1 MPYVTMTKDFSEVKK
16 PIVAGMTGRQIICFS
31 AAIALGLPVYL
42 MTKDRIGTTYAALLM
57 FAVMLPA
64 FFAAQYTKDGL
75 PFEKHLKYFIETK
88 FIRNTERPYQ
98 TNNLYDLMMRQSEL
112 DREVE
117 RILLENGNISIK
129 EIKDNPKAKAGRNVP
144 LNRNRK
150 VIVPE
155 NGPVSRKTKREL
167 EKAVKKAKR
176 SGKIPESA
184 QDSIPYRIPYE
195 DGVFESAENYF
206 TKTVAF
212 DDVTYQLLDREDK
225 NQIFECWCDL
235 INYFDSTIHF
245 QLSYYNQEIDKD
257 EYAKDFK
264 IPYQDDKFNLVRR
277 EYSDM
282 QLNQL
287 ARGTNDI
294 RKERYLTYGIRAD
307 DYKAARI
314 RLEKVT
320 TAVQKNLM
328 KFNCKSRPLDGYER
342 LKLLH
347 QIFHPG
353 TKEKLLWNWD
363 LPVNTGLSSKDF
375 IAPSSFDF
383 KSGPRLD
390 AARYFRVGDRIG
402 AAYYIKIMAADLEDR
417 VIADLLALNRNMM
430 INLHVDVYE
439 QTKALT
445 IVKEELADIQQL
457 KVREQKKAVQGGY
470 DMDILPPDLVMYE
483 EAATKLTQDLQKR
496 NERLM
501 NTTITVILTA
511 KTKKELDELE
521 FECNGVLT
529 PYQCSLVKLDNRQE
543 QGYMSALPL
552 GNNMI
557 EIKRSLTTTNK
568 AIFIPFTTE
577 ELFTPHGQYY
587 GMNAL
592 SNNIIS
598 ANRKNLLNPNG
609 LVFGKPGSGKTFFVK
624 REILDVFLKTTDD
637 RLIID
642 PEGEYKYLVRLLG
655 GQVIKISLN
664 SKNFINP
671 MHINLQVDNR
681 DDKEYDPISAKCN
694 FVISFCELILGN
706 RATLNKKEIS
716 VLDNC
721 CQKIYTEYAMNPDP
735 EKMPVLGDLYEA
747 LLNQKNRAKQI
758 GEDLAMALE
767 RYVTGSLS
775 YFNNRTNVDIN
786 NRLVC
791 FDLKEIDKNQR
802 DLAMLIIQESIWD
815 RVAENRSKKAYTWV
829 DIDEF
834 HVLLRNPMTAAY
846 SVDMWKR
853 FRKWGGIPTGITQN
867 VKDLFKSAE
876 IQNILDT
883 TDFIVMLNQAGD
895 DARILA
901 DHLDISDDEMSYIK
915 TGEYGKGLLFA
926 GNTKIPFVDE
936 FPKNTLAYKVMTTRP
951 NETLAS

>member
-16 PIVAGMTGRQIICFS
+16 PLVAGLTARQIVCFL
-31 AAIALGLPVYL
+31 AAVVIGIPIYL
-42 MTKDRIGTTYAALLM
+42 AAKGKIGTTNATLLM
-57 FAVMLPA
+57 FAVMVPE
-64 FFAAQYTKDGL
+64 FIIAQYTKDGL
-75 PFEKHLKYFIETK
+75 PFEKHLKYFIETR
-88 FIRNTERPYQ
+88 FIRNTERPYK
-98 TNNLYDLMMRQSEL
+98 TINIYDLMNRQAEL
-112 DREVE
+112 DKEVE
-117 RILLENGNISIK
+117 RILLGNKVSIK
-129 EIKDNPKAKAGRNVP
+129 EIKENPNAKIGKNSP
-144 LNRNRK
+144 RK
-150 VIVPE
+150 SGERIVIPST
-155 NGPVSRKTKREL
+155 GSLDRKTKRDL
-167 EKAVKKAKR
+167 EKAVKKAKKN
-176 SGKIPESA
+176 GNIPESA
-184 QDSIPYRIPYE
+184 QETIPYKVPYE
-195 DGVFESAENYF
+195 DGIFESADNYF
-206 TKTVAF
+206 TKTIAF

-225 NQIFECWCDL
+225 NQIFEAWCDL

-245 QLSYYNQEIDKD
+245 QLSYCNQEIDKE

-264 IPYQDDKFNLVRR
+264 IPLQGNDFDLVRK

-287 ARGTNDI
+287 AKGTNDI
-294 RKERYLTYGIRAD
+294 RKERYLTYGVKAD
-307 DYKAARI
+307 DYKASRI
-314 RLEKVT
+314 RLEKIT
-320 TAVQKNLM
+320 TAVQKHLM
-328 KFNCKSRPLDGYER
+328 KFGCKSRCLDGYER

-347 QIFHPG
+347 QIFHPA
-353 TKEKLLWNWD
+353 TREKFLWNFD
-363 LPVNTGLSSKDF
+363 MPVNTGLSSKDF

-383 KSGPRLD
+383 KFSPKLD
-390 AARYFRVGDRIG
+390 ASKYFRVGDRIG
-402 AAYYIKIMAADLEDR
+402 GAYYIKIMASDLEDR
-417 VIADLLALNRNMM
+417 VIADLLAMNHNMM

-439 QTKALT
+439 QGKALN
-445 IVKEELADIQQL
+445 IVKTELSDIQQM
-457 KVREQKKAVQGGY
+457 KVREQRKAVESGY

-511 KTKKELDELE
+511 KNKKELDEYE
-521 FECNGVLT
+521 FECNGVLA
-529 PYQCSLVKLDNRQE
+529 PYQCYLIKLDNRQE

-552 GNNMI
+552 GNNSI

-592 SNNIIS
+592 SNNLIS
-598 ANRKNLLNPNG
+598 ATRKALLNPNG

-624 REILDVFLKTTDD
+624 REILDVFLKTEDD

-664 SKNFINP
+664 SPYHINP
-671 MHINLQVDNR
+671 MHINFTLQN
-681 DDKEYDPISAKCN
+681 KEDTDYDPIAAKTN

-706 RATLNKKEIS
+706 KSTLTKKEIGVIDS
-716 VLDNC
+716 C
-721 CQKIYTEYAMNPDP
+721 CQEIYLEYAKNPIP
-735 EKMPVLGDLYEA
+735 EEMPILEDLYNS
-747 LLNQKNRAKQI
+747 LLNRKGRAKQI

-775 YFNNRTNVDIN
+775 YFNHRTNVDIN

-802 DLAMLIIQESIWD
+802 DLAMLIIQECIWD
-815 RVAENRSKKAYTWV
+815 RVAENRTKKAFTWV

-834 HVLLRNPMTAAY
+834 HVLLRNPLTAAY
-846 SVDMWKR
+846 SVDIWKR

-901 DHLDISDDEMSYIK
+901 EHLDISDDEMSYIK

-926 GNTKIPFVDE
+926 GNTKIPFIDD
-936 FPKNTLAYKVMTTRP
+936 FPKNTLSYKVMTTKP
-951 NETLAS
+951 TETLVS

>member
-16 PIVAGMTGRQIICFS
+16 PVVAGLTWRQLVFGI
-31 AAIALGLPVYL
+31 IALALGIPAYIA
-42 MTKDRIGTTYAALLM
+42 TKDKIGATNAAVLM
-57 FAVMLPA
+57 FVIMAPE
-64 FFAAQYTKDGL
+64 FFIAQYSKDGL
-75 PFEKHLKYFIETK
+75 PFEKHLNYYIETRFK
-88 FIRNTERPYQ
+88 RNTERPYK
-98 TNNLYDLMMRQSEL
+98 TVNLYDLMQKQAAL

-117 RILLENGNISIK
+117 RILFNSGNISIK
-129 EIKDNPKAKAGRNVP
+129 EIKDNPKAKAGKNSPRTG
-144 LNRNRK
+144 K
-150 VIVPE
+150 IVIPDA
-155 NGPVSRKTKREL
+155 GKLDRKTKKEL
-167 EKAVKKAKR
+167 EKAVRKAKKQ
-176 SGKIPESA
+176 GKIPESA
-184 QDSIPYRIPYE
+184 QETIPYKIPYE
-195 DGVFESAENYF
+195 DGIFESADGYF
-206 TKTVAF
+206 TKTIAF
-212 DDVTYQLLDREDK
+212 DDVTYQLLDRDDK
-225 NQIFECWCDL
+225 NRIFECWCDL

-245 QLSYYNQEIDKD
+245 QLSYYNNEIDKD

-264 IPYQDDKFNLVRR
+264 IPLEGDDFDLVRK

-287 ARGTNDI
+287 TKGTNDI
-294 RKERYLTYGIRAD
+294 RKERYLTYGIKAD
-307 DYKAARI
+307 DYATAKI
-314 RLEKVT
+314 RLEKIT
-320 TAVQKNLM
+320 TAVQRNLM
-328 KFNCKSRPLDGYER
+328 KFSCKSRGLDGYER

-353 TKEKLLWNWD
+353 TKEKFMWNWD
-363 LPVNTGLSSKDF
+363 MPVNTGLSSKDF

-383 KSGPRLD
+383 KFSQKLD
-390 AARYFRVGDRIG
+390 ASRYFKVGDRLG
-402 AAYYIKIMAADLEDR
+402 AAYYIKIMAADMEDR

-439 QTKALT
+439 QGKALN
-445 IVKEELADIQQL
+445 IVKEELSDIQQM

-483 EAATKLTQDLQKR
+483 ESAIKLTQDLQKR

-501 NTTITVILTA
+501 NTTITVVLTE
-511 KTKKELDELE
+511 KTKKELDEFE
-521 FECNGVLT
+521 FECNGVLA
-529 PYQCSLVKLDNRQE
+529 PYQCSLIKLDNRQE

-552 GNNMI
+552 GNNSI

-577 ELFTPHGQYY
+577 ELFTPKGQYY

-592 SNNIIS
+592 SNNII
-598 ANRKNLLNPNG
+598 AATRKALLNPNG

-624 REILDVFLKTTDD
+624 REIFDVWLKTKDD

-642 PEGEYKYLVRLLG
+642 PEGEYKLLVYLLG
-655 GQVIKISLN
+655 GQVIRISLN
-664 SKNFINP
+664 SKNYINP
-671 MHINLQVDNR
+671 MHINFDAQNKEDR
-681 DDKEYDPISAKCN
+681 DYDPIAAKTN

-706 RATLNKKEIS
+706 KSTLTKKEIG
-716 VLDNC
+716 VIDGC
-721 CQKIYTEYAMNPDP
+721 CQKIYTEYAQNPVP
-735 EKMPVLGDLYEA
+735 EKMPILSDLYHA
-747 LLNQKNRAKQI
+747 LLNQKGRAKQI

-775 YFNNRTNVDIN
+775 YFNHRTNVDIK

-802 DLAMLIIQESIWD
+802 DLAMLIIQENIWD
-815 RVAENRSKKAYTWV
+815 RVAENRKKKAFTWV

-926 GNTKIPFVDE
+926 GNTKVPFVDD
-936 FPKNTLAYKVMTTRP
+936 FPKNTLAYKVMTTKP
-951 NETLAS
+951 TETLAS

>member
-1 MPYVTMTKDFSEVKK
+1 MTKDFTEVKK
-16 PIVAGMTGRQIICFS
+16 TVAFGLTARQLVCFIA
-31 AAIALGLPVYL
+31 AAIIGVPIYIF
-42 MTKDRIGTTYAALLM
+42 MKDKIGTTNAALLM
-57 FAVMLPA
+57 FIVMIPE
-64 FFAAQYTKDGL
+64 FFVAQYTKDGL
-75 PFEKHLKYFIETK
+75 PFERHLKYFIETR
-88 FIRNTERPYQ
+88 FIRNTERPYK
-98 TNNLYDLMMRQSEL
+98 TINIYELMWRQEEL
-112 DREVE
+112 NREVD
-117 RILLENGNISIK
+117 RILLNNGDISVTDIK
-129 EIKDNPKAKAGRNVP
+129 KNPNAKIGKNNP
-144 LNRNRK
+144 LNRTGK
-150 VIVPE
+150 IMIPTK
-155 NGPVSRKTKREL
+155 GPIDRRTKREL

-176 SGKIPESA
+176 NGKIPESA
-184 QDSIPYRIPYE
+184 QETIPYKVPYE
-195 DGVFESAENYF
+195 DGIFESADSYF
-206 TKTVAF
+206 TRTIAF
-212 DDVTYQLLDREDK
+212 DDVTYQLLDRDDK

-264 IPYQDDKFNLVRR
+264 IPLQGDDYDLIRK

-282 QLNQL
+282 QLSQL
-287 ARGTNDI
+287 AKGTNDI
-294 RKERYLTYGIRAD
+294 RKERYLTFGLKAD
-307 DYKAARI
+307 DYKAAKI
-314 RLEKVT
+314 RLNKVT

-328 KFNCKSRPLDGYER
+328 KFNCKSRELNGYER

-353 TKEKLLWNWD
+353 TKEKFMWNWD
-363 LPVNTGLSSKDF
+363 MPVNTGLSSKDF

-383 KSGPRLD
+383 KFSSKLD
-390 AARYFRVGDRIG
+390 ATRYFRVGDRVG
-402 AAYYIKIMAADLEDR
+402 AAYYIKIMAADMEDR

-430 INLHVDVYE
+430 INLHVDVFE
-439 QTKALT
+439 QGKALT
-445 IVKEELADIQQL
+445 MVKEELSDIQQM

-501 NTTITVILTA
+501 NTTITVVLTA
-511 KTKKELDELE
+511 KTRKDIDEFE
-521 FECNGVLT
+521 FECNGVLA

-552 GNNMI
+552 GNNSI

-577 ELFTPHGQYY
+577 ELFTKYGQYY

-592 SNNIIS
+592 SNNMIS
-598 ANRKNLLNPNG
+598 ANRKFLLNPNG
-609 LVFGKPGSGKTFFVK
+609 LVFGKPGSGKTFLVK
-624 REILDVFLKTTDD
+624 REILDVYLKTKDD

-642 PEGEYKYLVRLLG
+642 PEGEYKFLVRLLG

-664 SKNFINP
+664 SKYHINP
-671 MHINLQVDNR
+671 MHVNLTLSNK
-681 DDKEYDPISAKCN
+681 DDKDYDPISVKIN

-706 RATLNKKEIS
+706 KSTLTKKEIGVIDS
-716 VLDNC
+716 C
-721 CQKIYTEYAMNPDP
+721 CQKIYSEYALNPIP
-735 EKMPVLGDLYEA
+735 ERMPILEDLYNE
-747 LLNQKNRAKQI
+747 LLNQKGRAKQI

-767 RYVTGSLS
+767 RYVKGSLS
-775 YFNNRTNVDIN
+775 YFNHRTNVDIN

-791 FDLKEIDKNQR
+791 FDLKEIDRNQR
-802 DLAMLIIQESIWD
+802 DLAMLIIQESIWE
-815 RVAENRSKKAYTWV
+815 RVAENRKKKAYTWV

-834 HVLLRNPMTAAY
+834 HVLLRNPMTATY
-846 SVDMWKR
+846 MVDMWKR

-867 VKDLFKSAE
+867 VKDLFKSPE

-895 DARILA
+895 DAKILA
-901 DHLDISDDEMSYIK
+901 DHLDISDDEMGYIK

-926 GNTKIPFVDE
+926 GNSKIPFVDD
-936 FPKNTLAYKVMTTRP
+936 FPQNTLAYKVMTTKP
-951 NETLAS
+951 TEALAS